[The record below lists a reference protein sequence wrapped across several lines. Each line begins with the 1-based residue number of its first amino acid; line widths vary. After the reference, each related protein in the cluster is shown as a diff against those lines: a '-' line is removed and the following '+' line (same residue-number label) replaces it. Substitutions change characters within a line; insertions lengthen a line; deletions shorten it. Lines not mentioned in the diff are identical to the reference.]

1 MKRLTESHLLS
12 ECSSHIAN
20 TFGTSSRQPVVWRSL
35 SLGAGMARQQRL
47 RYILVIG
54 RA

>member
-20 TFGTSSRQPVVWRSL
+20 TFGTSLGSQWSGEASVLVLVWRANR
-35 SLGAGMARQQRL
+35 G
-47 RYILVIG
+47 
-54 RA
+54 